1 MFMGMAAYGAAR
13 AQRRIEPIGVWWL
26 LLGVAGTAVIRP
38 HVAAMFAVA
47 FGTSFLVRPVRAGMF
62 SPVLRLVGLLAAA
75 GLAAVVVQTAQSY
88 VGLEEIGTQAVLQNI
103 EERQGTARG
112 GSAFEQVDVSTP
124 AGLAMAIPTIIF
136 RPFPWEAHNTEALMA
151 SLEGVLL
158 LALVVSRWRSV
169 IHTVRAARHDGY
181 ALLLVVYVLLFV
193 FFFSSIGNFGILA
206 RQRASQLFPFLFMLI
221 ALRGPDTDR
230 SDRAGAE
237 GVG

>member
-1 MFMGMAAYGAAR
+1 
-13 AQRRIEPIGVWWL
+13 
-26 LLGVAGTAVIRP
+26 
-38 HVAAMFAVA
+38 
-47 FGTSFLVRPVRAGMF
+47 
-62 SPVLRLVGLLAAA
+62 
-75 GLAAVVVQTAQSY
+75 
-88 VGLEEIGTQAVLQNI
+88 
-103 EERQGTARG
+103 
-112 GSAFEQVDVSTP
+112 
-124 AGLAMAIPTIIF
+124 
-136 RPFPWEAHNTEALMA
+136 
-151 SLEGVLL
+151 VLL